1 MRCTCN
7 ADKRVRFSPAA
18 VYRVPGPVAGRLSPK
33 QQTGVRFFRYSYI
46 SVLWSRSRFD
56 SGHRK
61 VDCSS
66 TAEPQIVDLMM
77 RVRLPPFQT
86 ESSGRIRVSPWYLI
100 TALPSTWISSSSI
113 ISPIFCPSIFR
124 ICLFCRNHVTPKK
137 NDESRREI
145 FEKKLILLI

>member
-1 MRCTCN
+1 MVMRCTCN

-33 QQTGVRFFRYSYI
+33 QQTGVRFFRYSYL
-46 SVLWSRSRFD
+46 SVLWYISRFD

-77 RVRLPPFQT
+77 RVRLPPFQKKVPGVSDFPMVSFCR
-86 ESSGRIRVSPWYLI
+86 SSFNLDFV
-100 TALPSTWISSSSI
+100 
-113 ISPIFCPSIFR
+113 FFR
-124 ICLFCRNHVTPKK
+124 HIANLLFGDFSGSICLSWRNHMYA
-137 NDESRREI
+137 EAER
-145 FEKKLILLI
+145 

>member
-1 MRCTCN
+1 MVMRCTCN

-33 QQTGVRFFRYSYI
+33 QQTEVRFFRYSYI
-46 SVLWSRSRFD
+46 PVLWCRSRFD

-86 ESSGRIRVSPWYLI
+86 DYFHTHCLMIFGCGFPNVNQNFDPAIEEFRQIFLSRLTVLTVEESP
-100 TALPSTWISSSSI
+100 
-113 ISPIFCPSIFR
+113 
-124 ICLFCRNHVTPKK
+124 LFKVT
-137 NDESRREI
+137 EEG
-145 FEKKLILLI
+145 E